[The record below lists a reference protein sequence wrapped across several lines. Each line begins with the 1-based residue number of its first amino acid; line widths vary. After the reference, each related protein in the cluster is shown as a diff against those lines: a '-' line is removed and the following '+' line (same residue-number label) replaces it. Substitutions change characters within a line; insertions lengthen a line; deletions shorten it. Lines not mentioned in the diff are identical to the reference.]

1 MLTLTQQDTI
11 NILLVDDHPV
21 VRMGYATL
29 LKQTNSSFVIDEAG
43 SRAEALERVM
53 RHPDAL
59 LLDLTLDSTV
69 ELSLIHELRTR
80 SPSTNILV
88 VSMLDERF
96 YAERVLKA
104 GAKGYVMKSHAAH
117 CITQALQTVLAGKVW
132 LSENMRSVLMSRIL
146 NPGESEHWNRLAS
159 LSDRELEV
167 LRLFGAGLKK
177 AEVAARLGLSANTVE
192 TYRSHLKQKL
202 GIATGAELYRFAFL
216 HFQNH
221 EGGAQVTV

>member
-69 ELSLIHELRTR
+69 ELPLISELRAMA
-80 SPSTNILV
+80 PATNILV

-96 YAERVLKA
+96 YAERALKA
-104 GAKGYVMKSHAAH
+104 GAKGYLMKSQAAH
-117 CITQALQTVLAGKVW
+117 CIAPATQTVLAGEVW
-132 LSENMRSVLMSRIL
+132 LSEHMRGALMSRIL
-146 NPGESEHWNRLAS
+146 DPAESEQWNRIAT

-167 LRLFGAGLKK
+167 LRLFGAGLRKG
-177 AEVAARLGLSANTVE
+177 EVAARLGLSANTVE

-216 HFQNH
+216 HFQSL
-221 EGGAQVTV
+221 EARAQAAV